1 MDTLSSDEEL
11 CPLLEAV
18 WVTEGNLGQ
27 GGATAGVVD
36 DILKGQTGCEGH
48 AQAST
53 WLDCDQFMLKAYLHD
68 PLDVTMA
75 FSEVNTTEFR
85 STLPVLDV
93 GFEHGARTFSLSP
106 DHTSHGVLKQT
117 TAGVSHRLDMWTHV
131 FTSSFSK
138 LLVYAH

>member
-1 MDTLSSDEEL
+1 MHR
-11 CPLLEAV
+11 LL
-18 WVTEGNLGQ
+18 
-27 GGATAGVVD
+27 
-36 DILKGQTGCEGH
+36 
-48 AQAST
+48 
-53 WLDCDQFMLKAYLHD
+53 LDHDQFMLKVAYLHD

-117 TAGVSHRLDMWTHV
+117 TAGVSHRLDMWTR
-131 FTSSFSK
+131 FPFYSFMATNLNLR
-138 LLVYAH
+138 LLFSMRRPVVIS